1 MEIIS
6 SRLHLAAGRLS
17 FLIVMPSRKP
27 IKIILA
33 DDHAMVRRGIK
44 KILLEDP
51 GLLVIEEAGDGV
63 ELLEKLKNVTPD
75 LAIVDISMPR
85 MGGLEAA
92 ARIKKHCPR
101 IKILI
106 LTMHRD
112 REFLKRA
119 MDLGVDGYIL
129 KEEMDI
135 DLHQAI
141 EDISAGKTYTS
152 PLLR

>member
-1 MEIIS
+1 MED
-6 SRLHLAAGRLS
+6 
-17 FLIVMPSRKP
+17 LIFVFVMPSREP

-44 KILLEDP
+44 KILLENQ

-63 ELLEKLKNVTPD
+63 ELLEKLKNITPD

-92 ARIKKHCPR
+92 ARIKKHCPTM
-101 IKILI
+101 KILI

-112 REFLKRA
+112 KEFLERA
-119 MDLGVDGYIL
+119 MDIGVDGYIL

>member
-1 MEIIS
+1 
-6 SRLHLAAGRLS
+6 
-17 FLIVMPSRKP
+17 MPIRKP
-27 IKIILA
+27 LTIILA

-51 GLLVIEEAGDGV
+51 GLLVVEEAGDGV
-63 ELLEKLKNVTPD
+63 ELLEKLKTVTPD

-92 ARIKKHCPR
+92 ARIKKHCPAM
-101 IKILI
+101 KILI

-112 REFLKRA
+112 KEFLKKA
-119 MDLGVDGYIL
+119 MDIGVDGYIL
-129 KEEMDI
+129 KEEMDL

>member
-1 MEIIS
+1 
-6 SRLHLAAGRLS
+6 
-17 FLIVMPSRKP
+17 MPVSKP
-27 IKIILA
+27 LKIILA

-44 KILLEDP
+44 KILQEDP
-51 GLLVIEEAGDGV
+51 GVLVIDEAGDGV
-63 ELLEKLKNVTPD
+63 ELLEKLKTVSPD

-85 MGGLEAA
+85 MGGLEATT
-92 ARIKKHCPR
+92 RIKKHCPK

-112 REFLKRA
+112 KEFLERA
-119 MDLGVDGYIL
+119 MEIGADGYIL

-141 EDISAGKTYTS
+141 EDISAGRIYTS